1 MPHDVL
7 HAHTRKAPDMAGY
20 AHDYSKSN
28 NAINAEECGLM
39 TATTI
44 AAHLRDQGY
53 KGVTAK
59 AIHELVPAEEW
70 HHSSKMYNRVNYY
83 DPQVAEEYIKEG
95 LEEWKA
101 RRKNAT
107 QPQTALGSIS
117 WKEWSGGARSRTF
130 TEHTYS
136 GEYEVKGDWLTFT
149 YQGKRIRKKASG
161 NSITVIENSA

>member
-7 HAHTRKAPDMAGY
+7 HAHNRKAPDMAGY

-101 RRKNAT
+101 RRKT
-107 QPQTALGSIS
+107 QHNPKPHSAASHGRN
-117 WKEWSGGARSRTF
+117 GA
-130 TEHTYS
+130 
-136 GEYEVKGDWLTFT
+136 GERVQELSPSTP
-149 YQGKRIRKKASG
+149 IAASMK
-161 NSITVIENSA
+161 